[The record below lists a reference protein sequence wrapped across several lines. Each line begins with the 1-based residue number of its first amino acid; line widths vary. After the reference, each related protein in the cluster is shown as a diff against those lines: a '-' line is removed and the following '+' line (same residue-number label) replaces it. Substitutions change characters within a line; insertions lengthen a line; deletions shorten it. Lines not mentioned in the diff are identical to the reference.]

1 MAGSVAAL
9 GIPVFACTPDHVPDM
24 MAAALR
30 REDIGAWAAGADI
43 KLIRVDADT
52 PGAAE

>member
-1 MAGSVAAL
+1 MRVRRARH
-9 GIPVFACTPDHVPDM
+9 PVFTCTPELFPGL

-43 KLIRVDADT
+43 KLIRAD
-52 PGAAE
+52 GVGEAG

>member
-1 MAGSVAAL
+1 
-9 GIPVFACTPDHVPDM
+9 

-43 KLIRVDADT
+43 KLIRAEAEASGTDA
-52 PGAAE
+52 

>member
-1 MAGSVAAL
+1 
-9 GIPVFACTPDHVPDM
+9 M

-43 KLIRVDADT
+43 KLVRAEAET
-52 PGAAE
+52 PE